1 MISLFIGL
9 SVLLIIFS
17 LLCMCLC
24 WPIVEITARSGHD
37 GVCDFFCWLFD
48 VSADAA
54 FAGSTILVVSLLL
67 ESAP

>member
-17 LLCMCLC
+17 VLCMCLC
-24 WPIVEITARSGHD
+24 WPIVEITAHRRYD

>member
-1 MISLFIGL
+1 MISVFIGL

-17 LLCMCLC
+17 VLCMCLC
-24 WPIVEITARSGHD
+24 WPIVELTAHRGYD

-67 ESAP
+67 ESTP

>member
-1 MISLFIGL
+1 
-9 SVLLIIFS
+9 
-17 LLCMCLC
+17 MCLC

-54 FAGSTILVVSLLL
+54 FAGSTILAVSLLL